1 MFKWYKRADICLA
14 FLFDVPF
21 NPDHMGPSDN
31 LALIT
36 PQPEFSTSRWFT
48 RGWTL
53 QELIAPGS
61 VVFLDATWNVIGT
74 KYSLA
79 RRIQEITHIR
89 HEVLA
94 GDYMV
99 LSLATIAEKMSWASK
114 RETTRLED
122 MAYCLMG
129 LFDVYMP
136 PLYGEGTRA
145 FTRLQEEI
153 LRNSSDLSIFAWSIP
168 GRTMRGGDL
177 SHNVRVST
185 WCAGFLAD
193 SPRAFAG
200 CHDFSW
206 FRPVYQ
212 SYRSTLRPLK
222 MSSDGIH
229 FTALCKAVRDG
240 STLIVLGCDEREEPG
255 TLIAVRGLVWEGTT
269 CGRVGDSVEF
279 LSSGDSGLEWKEVCV
294 SKTLK
299 TRVFNSV
306 PMKPGTNEWPAIR
319 VLSEKRRNAINMHRT
334 ASI

>member
-1 MFKWYKRADICLA
+1 
-14 FLFDVPF
+14 
-21 NPDHMGPSDN
+21 
-31 LALIT
+31 
-36 PQPEFSTSRWFT
+36 
-48 RGWTL
+48 
-53 QELIAPGS
+53 
-61 VVFLDATWNVIGT
+61 
-74 KYSLA
+74 
-79 RRIQEITHIR
+79 
-89 HEVLA
+89 
-94 GDYMV
+94 
-99 LSLATIAEKMSWASK
+99 MSWASK

-129 LFDVYMP
+129 LFDVHMP

-177 SHNVRVST
+177 SHNVRLST

-200 CHDFSW
+200 CHDFPW
-206 FRPVYQ
+206 FRPVDRPVDQ
-212 SYRSTLRPLK
+212 SYRSTLTPLT

-229 FTALCKAVRDG
+229 FTALCRAVGDG
-240 STLIVLGCDEREEPG
+240 STLIVLGCYEREERG

-269 CGRVGDSVEF
+269 YGRVGDSVEF
-279 LSSGDSGLEWKEVCV
+279 LSSDDSGLEWKEVCV

-299 TRVFNSV
+299 TRVFASV
-306 PMKPGTNEWPAIR
+306 YMKPGTNEWPAIR

-334 ASI
+334 TST